1 MVTLSV
7 AYRCYARA
15 LCMQAQHGFHMQS
28 SPQTHW
34 ESSAQGMQG
43 KCVCACREVF
53 GMAQLNSTAQT
64 ELQALFDIIG
74 TPHWADV
81 EALHSPAWR
90 KYLQRLPGKAPTLY
104 RCFCLYCVV
113 GWSSA
118 VQCSAVQ
125 CSAAA
130 AAVHGAAWSTLFNH
144 MHCTAWGWRWVLKC
158 SAWRW
163 SKVQGLELEYSSK
176 FKAVHVVGLG

>member
-1 MVTLSV
+1 
-7 AYRCYARA
+7 
-15 LCMQAQHGFHMQS
+15 
-28 SPQTHW
+28 
-34 ESSAQGMQG
+34 
-43 KCVCACREVF
+43 
-53 GMAQLNSTAQT
+53 MAQLNSTAQT

-125 CSAAA
+125 CSAVA
-130 AAVHGAAWSTLFNH
+130 AAVHGGGMEYTVQPHAL
-144 MHCTAWGWRWVLKC
+144 HCL
-158 SAWRW
+158 
-163 SKVQGLELEYSSK
+163 GLEMGTEVQCMALE
-176 FKAVHVVGLG
+176 